1 LKGSGPSSAPSST
14 VNPPAPHRE
23 GEPSTERSGTVAP
36 GAHLHHWSHPLTT
49 DNRQQTT
56 ALITGG
62 TRGIGKAIA
71 LRLAAGG
78 ANVAINYSRSKE
90 HAETALEELRA
101 LGVEADAYQC
111 DVGDREAVFAMVNAA
126 GERFGRIDVLVNSA
140 ARGLERPRPAIES
153 LPKHL
158 KHTMDVN
165 VFGPWF
171 AAQAVLP
178 YMKDGGAIINLLSP
192 GSDRYLPKYAPVGVS
207 KGALESLT
215 KYLAVE
221 LAPRGIRVN
230 AVSAGLV
237 EGTDGVRMLD
247 QDMVGDYGAR
257 VPAGRHVRPED
268 VAEAVAFLASPAAS
282 MIIGQT
288 LLVDGGYS
296 LLGTI
301 E

>member
-1 LKGSGPSSAPSST
+1 MSS
-14 VNPPAPHRE
+14 RRFE
-23 GEPSTERSGTVAP
+23 GKV
-36 GAHLHHWSHPLTT
+36 
-49 DNRQQTT
+49 

-71 LRLAAGG
+71 LKLAGEG
-78 ANVAINYSRSKE
+78 ASIAINYSRSKE
-90 HAETALEELRA
+90 SADAAVAEIRA
-101 LGVEADAYQC
+101 FGVQVEAIQC
-111 DVGDREAVFAMVNAA
+111 DVGDRDAVFAMVKAA
-126 GERFGRIDVLVNSA
+126 GERFGRIDMLVNSA
-140 ARGLERPRPAIES
+140 ARGLERPRAAIDS
-153 LPKHL
+153 LPRHL

-171 AAQAVLP
+171 AAQAAVK
-178 YMKDGGAIINLLSP
+178 YMTDGGAIINLLSP
-192 GSDRYLPKYAPVGVS
+192 GSDRYLPKYAPVAVS

-215 KYLAVE
+215 VYLAVE

-247 QDMVGDYGAR
+247 QDMVGDYGSK
-257 VPAGRHVRPED
+257 VPAGRHVRPQD
-268 VAEAVAFLASPAAS
+268 VADAVAFLASGDAT

-301 E
+301 

>member
-1 LKGSGPSSAPSST
+1 MFKGK
-14 VNPPAPHRE
+14 V
-23 GEPSTERSGTVAP
+23 
-36 GAHLHHWSHPLTT
+36 
-49 DNRQQTT
+49 

-71 LRLAAGG
+71 LKLARDG
-78 ANVAINYSRSKE
+78 ADVAINYSRSKE
-90 HAETALEELRA
+90 HADVAVAELRA
-101 LGVEADAYQC
+101 LGVQSQAYQC
-111 DVGDREAVFAMVNAA
+111 DIAHRDAVFAMVQAA

-140 ARGLERPRPAIES
+140 ARGLERPRAAIDS

-171 AAQAVLP
+171 ATQAVLK
-178 YMKDGGAIINLLSP
+178 YMTEGGTIINMLSA

-215 KYLAVE
+215 VYLAVE

-230 AVSAGLV
+230 SVSAGLV

-247 QDMVGDYGAR
+247 QDLVGDYATK

-268 VAEAVAFLASPAAS
+268 VADAVAFLASPAAS

-296 LLGTI
+296 LLGI
-301 E
+301 L

>member
-1 LKGSGPSSAPSST
+1 ML
-14 VNPPAPHRE
+14 E
-23 GEPSTERSGTVAP
+23 GKV
-36 GAHLHHWSHPLTT
+36 
-49 DNRQQTT
+49 

-71 LRLAAGG
+71 LKLAREG
-78 ANVAINYSRSKE
+78 ADVAINYSRSKE
-90 HAETALEELRA
+90 HADATVAELRA
-101 LGVEADAYQC
+101 LSVQAEAYQC
-111 DVGDREAVFAMVNAA
+111 DIAHRDAVFAMVAA
-126 GERFGRIDVLVNSA
+126 VGERFGRIDVLVNSA
-140 ARGLERPRPAIES
+140 ARGLERPRAAIDS

-171 AAQAVLP
+171 ATQAVLK
-178 YMKDGGAIINLLSP
+178 YMTEGGAVINMLSP
-192 GSDRYLPKYAPVGVS
+192 GSHRYLPKYAPVGVS

-215 KYLAVE
+215 VYLAVE

-230 AVSAGLV
+230 NVSAGLV

-247 QDMVGDYGAR
+247 QDMVGDYETK

-268 VAEAVAFLASPAAS
+268 VADAVAFLVSPAAS

-296 LLGTI
+296 LLGTV
-301 E
+301 

>member
-1 LKGSGPSSAPSST
+1 MTS
-14 VNPPAPHRE
+14 RRFE
-23 GEPSTERSGTVAP
+23 GKS
-36 GAHLHHWSHPLTT
+36 
-49 DNRQQTT
+49 

-71 LRLAAGG
+71 LQLAREG
-78 ANVAINYSRSKE
+78 AAIAVNYSRSKE
-90 HAETALEELRA
+90 SADAAVGEITA
-101 LGVEADAYQC
+101 LGVDACAIQC
-111 DVGDREAVFAMVNAA
+111 DVGDRDAVFEMVRQA

-140 ARGLERPRPAIES
+140 ARGLERPRAAIDS
-153 LPKHL
+153 LPRHL

-171 AAQAVLP
+171 AAQAAVK
-178 YMKDGGAIINLLSP
+178 YMTDGGAIINLLSP

-215 KYLAVE
+215 IYLAVE

-237 EGTDGVRMLD
+237 EGTDGVRMMD
-247 QDMVGDYGAR
+247 ADVVGGYGAK

-268 VAEAVAFLASPAAS
+268 VADAVAFLASPAAS
-282 MIIGQT
+282 MIIGQV

-296 LLGTI
+296 LLGMV
-301 E
+301 

>member
-1 LKGSGPSSAPSST
+1 M
-14 VNPPAPHRE
+14 
-23 GEPSTERSGTVAP
+23 GEFDGKVAFV
-36 GAHLHHWSHPLTT
+36 
-49 DNRQQTT
+49 
-56 ALITGG
+56 TGG

-71 LRLAAGG
+71 MRLAAGG
-78 ANVAINYSRSKE
+78 ANVAVNYSRN
-90 HAETALEELRA
+90 AEAADAAMRDIEA
-101 LGVEADAYQC
+101 LGVTAMALKC
-111 DVGDREAVFAMVNAA
+111 DVGDREAVFATVKEI
-126 GERFGRIDVLVNSA
+126 GERLGRIDVLVNSA

-158 KHTMDVN
+158 HHTMDVN

-171 AAQAVLP
+171 TAQAVLP
-178 YMKDGGAIINLLSP
+178 YMNDGGAIINMMSP

-237 EGTDGVRMLD
+237 DDTDGVRMLD
-247 QDMVGDYGAR
+247 QDMVNAYEAKI
-257 VPAGRHVRPED
+257 PAGRHVRPDD
-268 VAEAVAFLASPAAS
+268 VAGAVAFLASDAAS
-282 MIIGQT
+282 MVIGQT

-296 LLGTI
+296 LLGVI
-301 E
+301 

>member
-1 LKGSGPSSAPSST
+1 MGMF
-14 VNPPAPHRE
+14 
-23 GEPSTERSGTVAP
+23 TERV
-36 GAHLHHWSHPLTT
+36 
-49 DNRQQTT
+49 

-71 LRLAAGG
+71 LKLAREG
-78 ANVAINYSRSKE
+78 ADVAINYSRSKE
-90 HAETALEELRA
+90 NADAAVAELRA
-101 LGVEADAYQC
+101 LGVRAEALQC
-111 DVGDREAVFAMVNAA
+111 DVGDRDAVFELVKKV
-126 GERFGRIDVLVNSA
+126 GQQFGRIDVLVNSA
-140 ARGLERPRPAIES
+140 ARGLERPRAAIDS

-171 AAQAVLP
+171 ATQAAVK
-178 YMKDGGAIINLLSP
+178 YMTPGGAIINLLSP
-192 GSDRYLPKYAPVGVS
+192 GSDRYLRNYAPVGVS

-215 KYLAVE
+215 VYLAVE

-230 AVSAGLV
+230 NVSAGLV

-247 QDMVGDYGAR
+247 GDMVDGYGAKI
-257 VPAGRHVRPED
+257 PAGRHVRPED
-268 VAEAVAFLASPAAS
+268 VADAVAFLASPAAS

-296 LLGTI
+296 LLGI
-301 E
+301 V

>member
-1 LKGSGPSSAPSST
+1 MLKGK
-14 VNPPAPHRE
+14 
-23 GEPSTERSGTVAP
+23 VA
-36 GAHLHHWSHPLTT
+36 LV
-49 DNRQQTT
+49 
-56 ALITGG
+56 TGG

-71 LRLAAGG
+71 LKLAREG
-78 ANVAINYSRSKE
+78 ADVAINYSRSKE
-90 HAETALEELRA
+90 HADAAVAELRA
-101 LGVEADAYQC
+101 LGVQAEAYQC
-111 DVGDREAVFAMVNAA
+111 DIADRDAVFAVVEAV

-140 ARGLERPRPAIES
+140 ARGLERPRAAIDS

-158 KHTMDVN
+158 RHTMDVN

-171 AAQAVLP
+171 ATQAVLK
-178 YMKDGGAIINLLSP
+178 YMTEGGAIINLLSP
-192 GSDRYLPKYAPVGVS
+192 GSHRYLPKYAPVGVS

-215 KYLAVE
+215 VYLAVE

-230 AVSAGLV
+230 NVSAGLV

-247 QDMVGDYGAR
+247 QDMVGDYGTK

-268 VAEAVAFLASPAAS
+268 VADAVAFLVSPAAS

-296 LLGTI
+296 LLGTV
-301 E
+301 

>member
-1 LKGSGPSSAPSST
+1 MNEFQG
-14 VNPPAPHRE
+14 R
-23 GEPSTERSGTVAP
+23 
-36 GAHLHHWSHPLTT
+36 
-49 DNRQQTT
+49 T
-56 ALITGG
+56 ALVTGG

-71 LRLAAGG
+71 LRLARGG
-78 ANVAINYSRSKE
+78 ANVAINYSRNAGVAQDAVRE
-90 HAETALEELRA
+90 IEA
-101 LGVEADAYQC
+101 LGVKAAALKC
-111 DVGDREAVFAMVNAA
+111 DVGDREAVFTTVKEI
-126 GERFGRIDVLVNSA
+126 GEQFGRIDVLVNSA

-158 KHTMDVN
+158 HHTMDVN

-178 YMKDGGAIINLLSP
+178 YMKDGGAIVNMMSP

-237 EGTDGVRMLD
+237 DETDGVRMLD
-247 QDMVGDYGAR
+247 QDMVAAYEAKI
-257 VPAGRHVRPED
+257 PAGRHVRPDD
-268 VAEAVAFLASPAAS
+268 VADAVAFLASDAAK
-282 MIIGQT
+282 MVIGQT

-296 LLGTI
+296 LLGVI
-301 E
+301 

>member
-1 LKGSGPSSAPSST
+1 MADR
-14 VNPPAPHRE
+14 V
-23 GEPSTERSGTVAP
+23 
-36 GAHLHHWSHPLTT
+36 
-49 DNRQQTT
+49 

-71 LRLAAGG
+71 LRFARDGCD
-78 ANVAINYSRSKE
+78 VAVNYSRSKE
-90 HAETALEELRA
+90 HATAAVAEIRA
-101 LGVEADAYQC
+101 CGVRAEAMQC
-111 DVGDREAVFAMVNAA
+111 DVGDREAVFAMVQAA
-126 GERFGRIDVLVNSA
+126 GEKFGRIDVLVNSA

-158 KHTMDVN
+158 HHTMDVN

-171 AAQAVLP
+171 AAQAVVKHMP
-178 YMKDGGAIINLLSP
+178 RGGAIINMLSP
-192 GSDRYLPKYAPVGVS
+192 GSDRVLPKYAPVGVS

-215 KYLAVE
+215 RYLAVE

-247 QDMVGDYGAR
+247 ADIVGGYETKI
-257 VPAGRHVRPED
+257 PAGRHVRPED
-268 VAEAVAFLASPAAS
+268 VADAVSFLASPQAS
-282 MIIGQT
+282 MIVGQV

-296 LLGTI
+296 LLGMV
-301 E
+301 

>member
-1 LKGSGPSSAPSST
+1 MG
-14 VNPPAPHRE
+14 RE
-23 GEPSTERSGTVAP
+23 FEGQA
-36 GAHLHHWSHPLTT
+36 
-49 DNRQQTT
+49 

-71 LRLAAGG
+71 LRLARGG

-90 HAETALEELRA
+90 SAEAAAAEVEA
-101 LGVEADAYQC
+101 LGVRAMAVRC
-111 DVGDREAVFAMVNAA
+111 DVGDREAVFGMVEEVGTA
-126 GERFGRIDVLVNSA
+126 FGRIDVLVNSA
-140 ARGLERPRPAIES
+140 ARGLERPRAAIDS

-158 KHTMDVN
+158 RHTMDVN

-171 AAQAVLP
+171 AAQAVLK

-237 EGTDGVRMLD
+237 GDTDGVRMLD
-247 QDMVGDYGAR
+247 QAMVGEYEAR
-257 VPAGRHVRPED
+257 VPAGRQVSPED
-268 VAEAVAFLASPAAS
+268 VANAVAFLASGEAS
-282 MIIGQT
+282 MIIGQV

-296 LLGTI
+296 LLGT
-301 E
+301 

>member
-1 LKGSGPSSAPSST
+1 MSDFKGK
-14 VNPPAPHRE
+14 
-23 GEPSTERSGTVAP
+23 VA
-36 GAHLHHWSHPLTT
+36 LV
-49 DNRQQTT
+49 
-56 ALITGG
+56 TGG

-71 LRLAAGG
+71 LRLARGG
-78 ANVAINYSRSKE
+78 ADVVINYSRSAQAADAAV
-90 HAETALEELRA
+90 AEIAA
-101 LGVEADAYQC
+101 LGVRAEAMQC
-111 DVGDREAVFAMVNAA
+111 DVGDREAVFAMVQSA

-140 ARGLERPRPAIES
+140 ARGLERPRPAIDS

-158 KHTMDVN
+158 HHTMDVN

-171 AAQAVLP
+171 AAQAAVK
-178 YMKDGGAIINLLSP
+178 YMPDGGAIINLLSP

-215 KYLAVE
+215 VYLAVE

-237 EGTDGVRMLD
+237 EGTDGVRMMD
-247 QDMVGDYGAR
+247 TDIVGGYEAK

-268 VAEAVAFLASPAAS
+268 VADAVAFLASPEAE
-282 MIIGQT
+282 MIIGQV

-296 LLGTI
+296 LLGTV
-301 E
+301 

>member
-1 LKGSGPSSAPSST
+1 MGDFDGK
-14 VNPPAPHRE
+14 V
-23 GEPSTERSGTVAP
+23 
-36 GAHLHHWSHPLTT
+36 
-49 DNRQQTT
+49 

-62 TRGIGKAIA
+62 TRGIGLAIA
-71 LRLAAGG
+71 LRLAREG
-78 ANVAINYSRSKE
+78 AAIAVNYSRSVE
-90 HAETALEELRA
+90 AADAAVAELRA
-101 LGVEADAYQC
+101 LGVAAEAYRC
-111 DVGDREAVFAMVNAA
+111 DIGHRDDVFEMVKAV
-126 GERFGRIDVLVNSA
+126 GERFGHIDILVNSA
-140 ARGLERPRPAIES
+140 ARGLERPRAAIDS

-171 AAQAVLP
+171 ATQAVAPLMP
-178 YMKDGGAIINLLSP
+178 AGGAIINMLSP

-230 AVSAGLV
+230 GVSAGLV

-247 QDMVGDYGAR
+247 SELVGEYQSK
-257 VPAGRHVRPED
+257 VPAGRHVHPED
-268 VAEAVAFLASPAAS
+268 VAAAVAFLASSDAA
-282 MIIGQT
+282 MIVGQV

-296 LLGTI
+296 LLGTV
-301 E
+301 

>member
-1 LKGSGPSSAPSST
+1 MRT
-14 VNPPAPHRE
+14 FE
-23 GEPSTERSGTVAP
+23 GKA
-36 GAHLHHWSHPLTT
+36 
-49 DNRQQTT
+49 
-56 ALITGG
+56 ALVTGG

-71 LRLAAGG
+71 LRLARAG
-78 ANVAINYSRSKE
+78 ADVAVNYSRSRE
-90 HAETALEELRA
+90 AAEAAAGELRA
-101 LGVEADAYQC
+101 LGVRALAVQA
-111 DVGDREAVFAMVNAA
+111 DVGSREAVHAMVEAVAA
-126 GERFGRIDVLVNSA
+126 EFGRIDVLVNSA
-140 ARGLERPRPAIES
+140 ARGLERPRAAIDS

-158 KHTMDVN
+158 RHTMDVN

-171 AAQAVLP
+171 AAQAAVAHMP
-178 YMKDGGAIINLLSP
+178 AGGAIINMLSP

-237 EGTDGVRMLD
+237 EGTDGVRMMD
-247 QDMVGDYGAR
+247 ADVVGGYGAK

-268 VAEAVAFLASPAAS
+268 VADAVAFLASPAAS
-282 MIIGQT
+282 MIIGQV

-296 LLGTI
+296 LLGMV
-301 E
+301 